1 MIVLPDSASAAI
13 MSEGERAYPNECC
26 GALLGSMDDSGGR
39 VVSEILPIH
48 NGRETE
54 EQYHRFVIGPDDFMA
69 SEKTARARGLD
80 VIGFYHSHPDHP
92 AVPSDY
98 DREHALPWYSYVIV
112 AVKSGVSGDLT
123 SWELDGD
130 RSRFIKE
137 L

>member
-1 MIVLPDSASAAI
+1 MIVLPDPVSRAI

-26 GALLGSMDDSGGR
+26 GALLGLADESGGR
-39 VVSEILPIH
+39 AVSEILPIH
-48 NGRETE
+48 NGREAE
-54 EQYHRFVIGPDDFMA
+54 EQYHRFEIGPDDFMA
-69 SEKTARARGLD
+69 SEKTARVRGLG

-112 AVKSGVSGDLT
+112 AVEAGAAGDLT

-130 RSRFIKE
+130 RSRFLKE